1 MHGRSRSTGYRPVPL
16 IEWLILGLAGAI
28 FGGSKVSSIKSGSI
42 NSGSTG
48 PTRTDDARKKAE
60 WRAAWQ
66 GEIDR
71 TRWIPLG
78 AASRIIS
85 RHPVPKYAHRRFF
98 LAKDADLNE
107 LKSEFAK
114 HNLDFLL
121 KQKERLKPFFDAV
134 ERNPLTD
141 EQMDAC
147 ICMDDALQVV
157 AAAGSGK
164 TSTMVAKAGYAM
176 REQLA
181 KPDQILLLAFNRD
194 AAAEL
199 RERLKTRLA
208 DVEGID
214 QITAMTFNA
223 FGRDVLAKVS
233 GRKPSLA
240 PWVGTTKQEVGMISE
255 IVDTLRRN
263 DPAFAVEWDM
273 FRTIYGRFTDETGV
287 ADAASGNGRDSRIH
301 TTAGGNFVNS
311 REELLIANWLFYNG
325 VSYAYEREYEHD
337 TATEQYSQYR
347 PDFFYPEISLYHEHF
362 ALGEDGRSHFGIAY
376 DEGVAWKREL
386 HVSRETNLFETTSQE
401 VRMRTALPKLA
412 EELTSRG
419 IVLQYDPTRPAKGPP
434 PISDKE
440 LAGLIRTFQQHV
452 KGGGVTIQELRS
464 RATAA
469 PGDANVARL
478 LHFLS
483 IYERV
488 SDEWERR
495 LREGRYIDFDDML
508 NQASEHIEGG
518 RYQSPFKMILADEFQ
533 DSSRA
538 RVHLLKALLSNA
550 GENGHLC
557 VVGDDW
563 QGINRFAGSDI
574 SVMTDFISTFPH
586 SSRLKL
592 STTFR
597 CPETL
602 CAASSAFVQTN
613 PRQIEKTVE
622 TTNTFKGIS
631 LAAFASEGADQS
643 VRRLESQLVRM
654 HRDAKSGRLIM
665 DGGRRIEVM
674 LLGRYNHDEPASL
687 AVWKRRF
694 GDRLK
699 VEYRTVHSAKGLE
712 ADYVML
718 INVVEGVMGFPS
730 RIMDDPVLELAMPEP
745 DPFPLAEERRLFYV
759 AITRARRQVRIFT
772 TTTAPSRFVLEL
784 VRADAL
790 EIKLESGGAL
800 RHCPKCPSGFL
811 KRQESR
817 NGPFEYC
824 GIPACGFKRNVD
836 GPVVTQIQDRVR
848 IKDPMRK
855 GDACPTCNK
864 GSMMVRTGPAQSS
877 FLACSAFPSCK
888 TTAALTEVSDMQGTE
903 TSSK

>member
-1 MHGRSRSTGYRPVPL
+1 M

-28 FGGSKVSSIKSGSI
+28 FGGSKSSSTGSGSI
-42 NSGSTG
+42 SSGSTG
-48 PTRTDDARKKAE
+48 PTRTDDARKKAD
-60 WRAAWQ
+60 WRATWE
-66 GEIDR
+66 GEVDR

-85 RHPVPKYAHRRFF
+85 RHPVPKYAHRPFF
-98 LAKDADLNE
+98 LKKDADLDE
-107 LKSEFAK
+107 LKREFAK
-114 HNLDFLL
+114 HNLAFLIQ
-121 KQKERLKPFFDAV
+121 QKERLKPFFDTV
-134 ERNPLTD
+134 EKNPLTD

-147 ICMDDALQVV
+147 ICMDDALQIV

-164 TSTMVAKAGYAM
+164 TSTMVAKAGYVI

-181 KPDQILLLAFNRD
+181 APGQILLLAFNRD

-199 RERLKTRLA
+199 RDRLKTRLA

-240 PWVGTTKQEVGMISE
+240 PWVGSTKQEIGMISE
-255 IVDTLRRN
+255 IVDALRRN
-263 DPAFAVEWDM
+263 DPAVAVEWDM
-273 FRTIYGRFTDETGV
+273 FRTIYGLF
-287 ADAASGNGRDSRIH
+287 ADDAGSADTTSGNSGDSQVH
-301 TTAGGNFVNS
+301 ATAGGNFVKS

-325 VSYAYEREYEHD
+325 VSYAYERKYEHD
-337 TATEQYSQYR
+337 TATEQHSQYL
-347 PDFFYPEISLYHEHF
+347 PDFFYPNICLYHEHF
-362 ALGEDGRSHFGIAY
+362 ALGEDGKSHFGAAY
-376 DEGVAWKREL
+376 DDGVTWKRDL
-386 HVSRETNLFETTSQE
+386 HVTRETSLFETTSHE
-401 VRMRTALPKLA
+401 VRLRTALPRLA

-419 IVLQYDPTRPAKGPP
+419 IVLQYDPARPAKGPP
-434 PISDKE
+434 PVSDKE

-452 KGGGVTIQELRS
+452 KGGGVTNQELRS
-464 RATAA
+464 RAAA
-469 PGDANVARL
+469 ASGDANVARL
-478 LHFLS
+478 LHFLW

-495 LREGRYIDFDDML
+495 LRDGNCIDFDDML
-508 NQASEHIEGG
+508 IQASEQIESGQ
-518 RYQSPFKMILADEFQ
+518 YESPYKMILADEFQ

-538 RVHLLKALLSNA
+538 RVRLLKALLSNA
-550 GENGHLC
+550 GEDGHLC

-574 SVMTDFISTFPH
+574 SVMTDFTSTFPH
-586 SSRLKL
+586 SSPLKL
-592 STTFR
+592 TTTFR
-597 CPETL
+597 CPEAL
-602 CAASSAFVQTN
+602 CEASSAFVQTN
-613 PRQIEKTVE
+613 PRQIAKTVK
-622 TTNTFKGIS
+622 TTNPYKGIS
-631 LAAFASEGADQS
+631 LAAFASENADQS
-643 VRRLESQLVRM
+643 DRRLESQLVRM
-654 HRDAKSGRLIM
+654 HQDAESARLVM

-674 LLGRYNHDEPASL
+674 LLGRYNHDEPTSL
-687 AVWKRRF
+687 ATWKRRF
-694 GDRLK
+694 GDKLK
-699 VEYRTVHSAKGLE
+699 IEYRTVHSAKGLE

-772 TTTAPSRFVLEL
+772 TTSAPSRFVLEL
-784 VRADAL
+784 VRAEAL
-790 EIKLESGGAL
+790 EIKLDGGGTL
-800 RHCPKCPSGFL
+800 RQCPKCTSGFL

-824 GIPACGFKRNVD
+824 GVPACGFKRNVD
-836 GPVVTQIQDRVR
+836 GPVAAQIQDRVR
-848 IKDPMRK
+848 IKTPMRK
-855 GDACPTCNK
+855 GDICPTCDK
-864 GSMMVRTGPAQSS
+864 GSMTVRTGPAQSS

-888 TTAALTEVSDMQGTE
+888 TTCALMPDMQDTA